1 MIASILL
8 MSGLVILQLVLLI
21 RFVETTNKKLG
32 RFIEAINYDDFS
44 QTFFTHQKEDTFT
57 ELGEVFNEVIGK
69 FKTERAKS
77 EESARYLETVVQH
90 IGIGLFSYNQRGE
103 IELINTAAKRL
114 LGLTVL
120 RNISALQDLDE
131 QLYHSVLNL
140 KTGSRTLIH
149 LNINSQVLQ
158 LAVYATEFRMK
169 GNNYKLISLQNISS
183 ELDEK
188 EMEAWQNLTQVLAH
202 EIMNSIT
209 PIASLADTVSSLLSD
224 EIFESETMDE
234 NTAETLE
241 DVREALATINKRSLG
256 LMRFVNSYRNL
267 MQLPEPVFE
276 VLSVQE
282 ILNRVSQLMRG
293 ESTQRHVD
301 ISISVEPESLEI
313 SADSQLIEQALINIV
328 KNAFKALQ
336 EVPDAAIKLRGSLS
350 NEGHP
355 IIEIED
361 NGPGIKE
368 TALEKIFVPFYTTRK
383 STGIEGGTGIG
394 LSLSRQIMRM
404 HKGGLSVVKS
414 EPGQTIF
421 QLKF

>member
-149 LNINSQVLQ
+149 LNTNSRGMQ

-267 MQLPEPVFE
+267 MQLPEPVFD

-293 ESTQRHVD
+293 ESTQRHVE

-336 EVPDAAIKLRGSLS
+336 EIPDAAIQLRGSLS

-414 EPGQTIF
+414 DPGQTIF